1 MCVCVPASVT
11 CICERDVVR
20 GGNGNGVAVGI
31 AVGIGTGIG
40 IGTGVA
46 ANDNGTALRINER
59 HQKVIDSLS
68 FVPVSI
74 CACICA
80 IGSCK
85 ADPLHTLDLNIH

>member
-31 AVGIGTGIG
+31 GVG